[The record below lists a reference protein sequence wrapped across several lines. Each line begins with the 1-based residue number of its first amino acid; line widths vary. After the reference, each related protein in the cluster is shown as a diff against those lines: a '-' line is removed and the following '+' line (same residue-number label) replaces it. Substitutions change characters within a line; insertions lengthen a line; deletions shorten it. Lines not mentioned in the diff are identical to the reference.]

1 MPTIVDGPLPTSATT
16 AKPAPR
22 LNHVSRPVRI
32 ARVIT
37 RLNLGG
43 PAVHV
48 VLATKHLAALGFTT
62 TLITGKLAPG
72 ERSADELIAELDEA
86 PVLIEQLERDPSFAK
101 DVTTLLQLIRIFR
114 RQRPDIVHTHT
125 SKAGALG
132 RIAAW
137 IAGVPIRVHTYHGL
151 VLAEHFSGG
160 RSQFY
165 IELERF
171 LARLSTRLVAIS
183 PKQKADLETHFRIA
197 AAEKIECIPL
207 GLDLEPYLMRRAP
220 SFVLRSEFGL
230 LASDNLVGWV
240 GRLAPIKDPFLLV
253 EVARRVVDAMP
264 TCHFVVV
271 GDGELRSE
279 LEDAVR
285 QAGLTDNVHLIG
297 WRTDLAEIYSDLD
310 LVILT
315 SKNEG
320 TPLVLLE
327 TMACGKTFVAT
338 DVGGIPD
345 LTAGEYEEREAVR
358 YFENAALTTRSATS
372 LTAATLRLLGD
383 PQLRQKMSE
392 KAREFVSA
400 RFSASRLVG
409 DLAAL
414 YESLLQ
420 ESGMA
425 VRAVTAREV

>member
-1 MPTIVDGPLPTSATT
+1 MPTIVDGPLSTSATT
-16 AKPAPR
+16 AKPA
-22 LNHVSRPVRI
+22 LTVNHDPRPVNI

-48 VLATKHLAALGFTT
+48 VLATKYLGPLGFRT

-72 ERSADELIAELDEA
+72 ERSADELIAQLDEP
-86 PVLIEQLERDPSFAK
+86 PVRIEQLERDPSFVK
-101 DVTTLLQLIRIFR
+101 DVTTLLQLIRIFKK
-114 RQRPDIVHTHT
+114 QRPDIVHTHT

-151 VLAEHFSGG
+151 VFAEHFSGR
-160 RSQFY
+160 RSRFY
-165 IELERF
+165 VELERF

-183 PKQKADLETHFRIA
+183 PKQKSDLGTQFRIA

-207 GLDLEPYLMRRAP
+207 GLDLEPFLTQRAP
-220 SFVLRSEFGL
+220 SFVLRSELGL
-230 LASDNLVGWV
+230 SANDNLVGWV

-253 EVARRVVDAMP
+253 EVARRVVGAIP
-264 TCHFVVV
+264 TCHFAIA
-271 GDGELRSE
+271 GDGELRGK
-279 LEDAVR
+279 LENAVR
-285 QAGLTDNVHLIG
+285 QAGLTSNVHLIG

-338 DVGGIPD
+338 EVGGIPD
-345 LTAGEYEEREAVR
+345 LTIGECAELAGVK
-358 YFENAALTTRSATS
+358 YFENAALTTRSPDS

-383 PQLRQKMSE
+383 AQLRGRMSE
-392 KAREFVSA
+392 KAREFVSG
-400 RFSASRLVG
+400 RFSASRLAG

-420 ESGMA
+420 ESGVA
-425 VRAVTAREV
+425 VRTVAAGEV